1 MNNVITGSFAQ
12 KTFLSKFLSTGNAPS
27 IIDSIVSG
35 YVNRDGSLSDENGL
49 TYQYRFFGFALIGA
63 IIQAPI
69 SNRWG
74 RRAATGVAAVLLV
87 ISGALQAGSV
97 HIAMFL
103 VAVSARIM
111 TYCDLQD

>member
-1 MNNVITGSFAQ
+1 MNNVISGSFAQ

-27 IIDSIVSG
+27 VIDSIVSG
-35 YVNRDGSLSDENGL
+35 YVNRDSLLANENGL
-49 TYQYRFFGFALIGA
+49 IYLHRFFGFALIGA

-69 SNRWG
+69 SNRYG
-74 RRAATGVAAVLLV
+74 RRAATGVAALLLV

-103 VAVSARIM
+103 VAVSPHILTA
-111 TYCDLQD
+111 CDLQS

>member
-1 MNNVITGSFAQ
+1 MNNVISGSFAQ
-12 KTFLSKFLSTGNAPS
+12 KTFLTKFLSEGNAPS

-35 YVNRDGSLSDENGL
+35 YANHDNLLDDENRL
-49 TYQYRFFGFALIGA
+49 IYLHRFFGFALIGA

-69 SNRWG
+69 SYTFG

-103 VAVSARIM
+103 VAVSLLNSTI
-111 TYCDLQD
+111 YEDQS